1 MVDLVKNMSL
11 SWFGD
16 ADFFRFQHAE
26 MCWLFMALLLVILLF
41 WRLDKWQ
48 KKHINK
54 FNKSERA
61 GFVFPSRIAKR
72 AHLKIFIWLLGMSL
86 VLIGLANPQFGS
98 KKEEVKQKGVDL
110 VFALDVSKSML
121 AEDIKPNRIERA
133 KHAISKIIDRL
144 GADRIAIVVFAGDAY
159 LQLPLTSDHGAAKMY
174 LNEVSTSMIPIGGTD
189 VSAAL
194 KTSIKA
200 FSKEKT
206 KGRAIILITDGEN
219 HDEQALEIAKSCGE
233 QQISI
238 YSLGIGTSKGST
250 IPEFLNGRKIGLK
263 KDKKG
268 STVVTKINEKLLMDL
283 ADLSDGK
290 YVRSSNQNLGL
301 SYLFDQIRGMDQEE
315 YGAKK
320 FSLYEHRFVY
330 FIVAGFFL
338 LLLELMVFSN
348 KVKLKELKVKL

>member
-1 MVDLVKNMSL
+1 MIEVIKNISY

-16 ADFFRFQHAE
+16 ADFFRFQQPG
-26 MCWLFMALLLVILLF
+26 MFWFFLILLLVGLLF
-41 WRLDKWQ
+41 LYLRTARKKRLKQ
-48 KKHINK
+48 FIE
-54 FNKSERA
+54 ERNE
-61 GFVFPSRIAKR
+61 GFVFPSAIPKR
-72 AHLKIFIWLLGMSL
+72 ALFKMLIWMVAMSFL
-86 VLIGLANPQFGS
+86 LIGLANPQFGS

-121 AEDIKPNRIERA
+121 AEDIKPNRLERA

-174 LNEVSTSMIPIGGTD
+174 LSEISTDMIPVGGTS
-189 VSAAL
+189 VSSAL

-219 HDEQALEIAKSCGE
+219 HDEEALEIAKSCGE
-233 QQISI
+233 QEISI
-238 YSLGIGTSKGST
+238 YSLGIGTTKGST
-250 IPEFLNGRKIGLK
+250 IPEYLNGKKVGLK
-263 KDKKG
+263 KDRGG
-268 STVVTKINEKLLMDL
+268 STVVTKINEDLLKNL
-283 ADLSDGK
+283 ADLSEGK

-330 FIVAGFFL
+330 FLLIGFSL
-338 LLLELMVFSN
+338 LVLNLLVFGN
-348 KVKLKELKVKL
+348 KIRLKE

>member
-1 MVDLVKNMSL
+1 MVEVIKNISY

-16 ADFFRFQHAE
+16 ADFFRFQQAD
-26 MCWLFMALLLVILLF
+26 MFWFLLILLLVLSLF
-41 WRLDKWQ
+41 WYQRFRGN
-48 KKHINK
+48 KKLQ
-54 FNKSERA
+54 A
-61 GFVFPSRIAKR
+61 FVEQENQAFVLPSRITKR
-72 AHLKIFIWLLGMSL
+72 AAFKMLIWFLGMSFL
-86 VLIGLANPQFGS
+86 VVGLSNPQFGS

-121 AEDIKPNRIERA
+121 AEDIKPNRLERA

-174 LNEVSTSMIPIGGTD
+174 LSEVSTGMIPVGGTSL
-189 VSAAL
+189 SAAL
-194 KTSIKA
+194 KTSVKA

-219 HDEQALEIAKSCGE
+219 HDEEALEIAKSCGE
-233 QQISI
+233 KEISI
-238 YSLGIGTSKGST
+238 YSLGIGTTKGST
-250 IPEFLNGRKIGLK
+250 IPEYLNGKKVGLQ
-263 KDKKG
+263 KDKSG
-268 STVVTKINEKLLMDL
+268 STVVTKINEDLLMNL

-320 FSLYEHRFVY
+320 FSMYEHRFV
-330 FIVAGFFL
+330 FFL
-338 LLLELMVFSN
+338 MIGFGLLVLELLVLSN
-348 KVKLKELKVKL
+348 KVRLNS

>member
-1 MVDLVKNMSL
+1 MVELIKNISY

-16 ADFFRFQHAE
+16 ADFFRFQQAS
-26 MCWLFMALLLVILLF
+26 MFWLFLILLLVVVLF
-41 WRLDKWQ
+41 WYQQ
-48 KKHINK
+48 KLKRKRIAKIIGEGNH
-54 FNKSERA
+54 A
-61 GFVFPSRIAKR
+61 FVFPSRISKR
-72 AHLKIFIWLLGMSL
+72 ASFKMLIWGLGMSFL
-86 VLIGLANPQFGS
+86 LIGLANPQFGS

-121 AEDIKPNRIERA
+121 AEDIKPNRLERA

-144 GADRIAIVVFAGDAY
+144 GADRIAVVVFAGDAY

-174 LNEVSTSMIPIGGTD
+174 LGEISTDMIPVGGTD

-200 FSKEKT
+200 FSKGKT

-219 HDEQALEIAKSCGE
+219 HDEEALDIARKCGE
-233 QQISI
+233 QEISI
-238 YSLGIGTSKGST
+238 YSLGIGTTKGST
-250 IPEFLNGRKIGLK
+250 IPEYLNGKKVGLK
-263 KDKKG
+263 KDKNG
-268 STVVTKINEKLLMDL
+268 STVVTKINEELLMDL
-283 ADLSDGK
+283 ADLSEGK

-320 FSLYEHRFVY
+320 FSLYENRFVY
-330 FIVAGFFL
+330 FLLIGFAL
-338 LLLELMVFSN
+338 LVLEMLVFSN
-348 KVKLKELKVKL
+348 KLKVKS

>member
-1 MVDLVKNMSL
+1 MVEFIKNISY

-16 ADFFRFQHAE
+16 PDFFRFQQTGMFWGFLILFLLSLWYWYQKRVRKKKLKQFTDLGNEGFLFPTKITRRASFK
-26 MCWLFMALLLVILLF
+26 MMIWLF
-41 WRLDKWQ
+41 
-48 KKHINK
+48 
-54 FNKSERA
+54 
-61 GFVFPSRIAKR
+61 
-72 AHLKIFIWLLGMSL
+72 GMSFL
-86 VLIGLANPQFGS
+86 LMGLSNPQFGS

-121 AEDIKPNRIERA
+121 AEDIKPNRLERA

-144 GADRIAIVVFAGDAY
+144 GADRIAIVIFAGDAY

-174 LNEVSTSMIPIGGTD
+174 LSEISTSMIPVGGTS
-189 VSAAL
+189 VAAAL
-194 KTSIKA
+194 KKSIKA

-219 HDEQALEIAKSCGE
+219 HDEEALEIAKSCGE
-233 QQISI
+233 QEINI
-238 YSLGIGTSKGST
+238 YSLGIGTTKGST
-250 IPEFLNGRKIGLK
+250 IPEYLNGKKVGLQ
-263 KDKKG
+263 KDKSG
-268 STVVTKINEKLLMDL
+268 STIVTKINEDLLMSL
-283 ADLSDGK
+283 ADLSNGK

-330 FIVAGFFL
+330 FLLIGFGL
-338 LLLELMVFSN
+338 LVLELFIFSN
-348 KVKLKELKVKL
+348 KVKIKSES

>member
-1 MVDLVKNMSL
+1 MIKIIKNISH

-16 ADFFRFQHAE
+16 ADFFRFQQPG
-26 MCWLFMALLLVILLF
+26 MFWFFLVLLLVVLLF
-41 WRLDKWQ
+41 LYFRSAR
-48 KKHINK
+48 KKKLKRFVEDRNT
-54 FNKSERA
+54 
-61 GFVFPSRIAKR
+61 GFVFPSMITKR
-72 AHLKIFIWLLGMSL
+72 ASLKMLIWTVAMSFLL
-86 VLIGLANPQFGS
+86 VGLANPQFGS

-121 AEDIKPNRIERA
+121 AEDIKPNRLERA

-174 LNEVSTSMIPIGGTD
+174 LSEISTSMIPVGGTS
-189 VSAAL
+189 VSRAL

-219 HDEQALEIAKSCGE
+219 HDEEALEIAKSCGE
-233 QQISI
+233 QEISI
-238 YSLGIGTSKGST
+238 YSLGIGTTKGST
-250 IPEFLNGRKIGLK
+250 IPEYLNGKKVGLK
-263 KDKKG
+263 KDRGG
-268 STVVTKINEKLLMDL
+268 STIVTKINEDLLMDL
-283 ADLSDGK
+283 ADLSEGK

-330 FIVAGFFL
+330 FLLIGFAL
-338 LLLELMVFSN
+338 LVLDLLVFGN
-348 KVKLKELKVKL
+348 KIRLKE

>member
-1 MVDLVKNMSL
+1 LIEIIKNISY

-16 ADFFRFQHAE
+16 ADFFRFQRAS
-26 MCWLFMALLLVILLF
+26 MFWWFLVLLALVLLF
-41 WRLDKWQ
+41 WYYNSSR
-48 KKHINK
+48 KKNLNK
-54 FNKSERA
+54 FIQEGSE
-61 GFVFPSRIAKR
+61 GFIFPTRLAKR
-72 AHLKIFIWLLGMSL
+72 GSLKMLLWITGMAFL
-86 VLIGLANPQFGS
+86 LIGLANPQFGS

-121 AEDIKPNRIERA
+121 AEDIKPNRLERA

-174 LNEVSTSMIPIGGTD
+174 LSEISTDMIPVGGTS
-189 VSAAL
+189 VSRAL
-194 KTSIKA
+194 ETSIKA

-219 HDEQALEIAKSCGE
+219 HDEEALAIAKTCGE
-233 QQISI
+233 QKINI
-238 YSLGIGTSKGST
+238 YSLGIGTTKGST
-250 IPEFLNGRKIGLK
+250 IPEYLNGNKVGLK
-263 KDKKG
+263 KDRNG
-268 STVVTKINEKLLMDL
+268 STVVTKINEDLLMDL

-330 FIVAGFFL
+330 FLVIGFAFL
-338 LLLELMVFSN
+338 ALELLVFSN
-348 KVKLKELKVKL
+348 KVRLNS